1 MDRPRSI
8 PKNFLFNVLF
18 SVFNLLFPL
27 LTFPY
32 ASRVLGATSIG
43 LVTFVL
49 SIVNYFVT
57 CASLGIPNY
66 GIREIAKVHD
76 DPVAV
81 SKTYSEIF
89 TINFYAT
96 AACSIIYYSMI
107 FVLPVFQADRKL
119 YAVAGISILLNFL
132 NVDWL
137 YKGFENY
144 VYITQRSIAFKL
156 VSLIMLF
163 ALVRR
168 PTDAVAYGFVQVVA
182 LNGFNIVNAFTAR
195 KYVRLSF
202 RQLNLRRHLRSI
214 IMLFSSVLVINI
226 YTNLD
231 STMLGILAQRRDV
244 GYYTAANKI
253 NGIVLGVVTSL
264 GVVLFPRLSY
274 YVKNGM
280 QKEFRSLIKK
290 SVQLVLFIS
299 IPACAGLYILAPQ
312 IISVLSGPGFSPAVT
327 TMRIQLSI
335 IIFVG
340 LSNLMGIQILLP
352 LGKERAFFISVL
364 SGAVLD
370 FLLNLFMIPLFQQN
384 GAAFSSTVAEFS
396 VTLVQYLY
404 TRQYMKGK
412 LFNKNTV
419 HYILAS
425 GLMCLCVWGITLFK
439 LGNILTILTGTLL
452 GLSVYFAYQFFRR
465 DTILMLALQMVARKK
480 FFNTASH

>member
-1 MDRPRSI
+1 MRSASLTR
-8 PKNFLFNVLF
+8 NFIFNTIFTLI
-18 SVFNLLFPL
+18 NLAFPL

-32 ASRVLGATSIG
+32 ASRILGPSSIG
-43 LVTFVL
+43 LVTFVF

-66 GIREIAKVHD
+66 GIREISKARD
-76 DPVAV
+76 NPVAV
-81 SKTYSEIF
+81 SKIYSEVF
-89 TINFYAT
+89 AINFYAT
-96 AACSIIYYSMI
+96 AACSIVYYCMI
-107 FVLPVFQADRKL
+107 FALPVFQANRAL
-119 YAVAGISILLNFL
+119 YAVIGISILLNFL

-156 VSLIMLF
+156 ISLAMLF
-163 ALVRR
+163 LLVRH
-168 PTDAVAYGFVQVVA
+168 PTDTVAYGLVQVIA

-195 KYVRLSF
+195 KYVRFSF
-202 RQLNLRRHLRSI
+202 KQLNLRRHFRPI
-214 IMLFSSVLVINI
+214 ILLFSSVLVINI

-231 STMLGILAQRRDV
+231 STMLGILARQRDV

-253 NGIVLGVVTSL
+253 NGIVIGLVTSL

-274 YVKNGM
+274 YIKNGM
-280 QKEFRSLIKK
+280 QKEFRSLIAK
-290 SVQLVLFIS
+290 SVRLVLFIS
-299 IPACAGLYILAPQ
+299 IPACVGLYILAPQ
-312 IISVLSGPGFSPAVT
+312 IICALSGPGFSPAIT

-384 GAAFSSTVAEFS
+384 GAAISSTAAEFC
-396 VTLVQYLY
+396 VTFVQYLY
-404 TRQYMKGK
+404 TRKYMKGK
-412 LFNKNTV
+412 LFNQSTF

-425 GLMCLCVWGITLFK
+425 GLMCLSVLGIKLFEF
-439 LGNILTILTGTLL
+439 GNVLTIFISILL
-452 GLSVYFAYQFFRR
+452 GTAVYLAYQFFRR
-465 DTILMLALQMVARKK
+465 DAVLMLAFQMVFHRKS
-480 FFNTASH
+480 NASSH